1 MPSALAFI
9 GGGLLQGLGKGIA
22 EQGIQTGKAKRKRAL
37 ADLKHLRDLERD
49 KTKLA
54 GQQGLLQQRLDV
66 ENERFGR
73 PVEAVGPG
81 GKPALIQTTPGG
93 AVRPVEGFAPPPS
106 ESGNITQ
113 TQRSSN
119 DHIDQ
124 SRAFWREKLAKDYG
138 GDGKAMLE
146 GIFQLNSFTNFL
158 EPRDKA
164 MADLWTAARKR
175 KVGAD
180 PDFEP
185 FMRQFAFE
193 KPVPDTAPE
202 PPEGRGLLGGAQDF
216 FNKLFDDDDAEG
228 GATLPPPVAP
238 GVVTPLPAPGAASAT
253 PAQDFSTM
261 SQLQLADLM
270 NGPAAAKLTQKQLDA
285 IGERLK
291 ALGR

>member
-9 GGGLLQGLGKGIA
+9 GGGLLQGLGEGIA
-22 EQGIQTGKAKRKRAL
+22 KQGIETGKDKRKRAL
-37 ADLKHLRDLERD
+37 ADLKHMRDLERD
-49 KTKLA
+49 KTKLE
-54 GQQGLLQQRLDV
+54 GQQGLLTQRLDV
-66 ENERFGR
+66 ENARFGR
-73 PVEAVGPG
+73 PVEAAGPG
-81 GKPALIQTTPGG
+81 GPALIQTTPGG
-93 AVRPVEGFAPPPS
+93 GVREVEGFTPPPS

-119 DHIDQ
+119 DHTDQ
-124 SRAFWREKLAKDYG
+124 ARAFWREKLAKDYG

-175 KVGAD
+175 KVGPD

-193 KPVPDTAPE
+193 TPVPDTAPE
-202 PPEGRGLLGGAQDF
+202 PPQGRGLLGGAQDF
-216 FNKLFDDDDAEG
+216 FNNLFDDDAAEG
-228 GATLPPPVAP
+228 GATPPPPVAP
-238 GVVTPLPAPGAASAT
+238 GVVTPLPAPGAASA
-253 PAQDFSTM
+253 AQDFSTM
-261 SQLQLADLM
+261 SQLELADLL
-270 NGPAAAKLTQKQLDA
+270 NGPAAAKLTQQQLDA